1 MTRPTSSA
9 ATTEQHRDLRRV
21 EVDLDLRHGRR
32 PAERRVG
39 VAGVRVVVE
48 VAARVGDELLVD
60 AGRAVVAGVVP
71 VREPERAPGPAL
83 DLRLE
88 PARGVDEEPADDH
101 RGPRGDR
108 RPGVRHE
115 RRVLRRH
122 LDVVDVELQLRGDQ
136 LREDRLRPL
145 AHLGR
150 RGEDPDPAV
159 GGQLEARDRAHL
171 LLARAREPGAVPR
184 EREADPAGGAGAGGA
199 GAARGG
205 GLRARPLEPRRLGRP
220 LEHLG
225 ARHVDAED
233 LLRRRHAARPGR
245 RSGAG
250 CRAATCRARR
260 PRG

>member
-1 MTRPTSSA
+1 MY
-9 ATTEQHRDLRRV
+9 V
-21 EVDLDLRHGRR
+21 
-32 PAERRVG
+32 
-39 VAGVRVVVE
+39 VVVE
-48 VAARVGDELLVD
+48 VAARVGQELLVD

-71 VREPERAPGPAL
+71 VREPERAPGPAF

-122 LDVVDVELQLRGDQ
+122 LDVVDVELQLRGDE

-150 RGEDPDPAV
+150 RGEDPDPAL
-159 GGQLEARDRAHL
+159 GRQLEARDRAHL
-171 LLARAREPGAVPR
+171 LLARAREPGPVPR
-184 EREADPAGGAGAGGA
+184 EREADAACGAGAGGA
-199 GAARGG
+199 GAARRG

-225 ARHVDAED
+225 ARHVHAEH
-233 LLRRRHAARPGR
+233 LLASASRRPPGR
-245 RSGAG
+245 RSGGGA
-250 CRAATCRARR
+250 RAATCRGRR
-260 PRG
+260 PPG